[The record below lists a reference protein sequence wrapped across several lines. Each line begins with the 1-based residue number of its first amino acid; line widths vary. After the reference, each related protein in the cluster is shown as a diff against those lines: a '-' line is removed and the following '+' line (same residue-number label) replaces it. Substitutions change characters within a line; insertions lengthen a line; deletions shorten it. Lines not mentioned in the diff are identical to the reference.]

1 MDQNV
6 DLCQLQE
13 SPFAGWLLQF
23 GESLREVDLKAGR
36 LFGSL
41 LAGDWDQTR
50 DAICDHDIARRS
62 LAAQKSIFW

>member
-6 DLCQLQE
+6 DYANFRSLPLQD
-13 SPFAGWLLQF
+13 
-23 GESLREVDLKAGR
+23 ESLLEVDLKAGQ

-50 DAICDHDIARRS
+50 DANCDHDIVRRS